1 MTYRFL
7 SPAQRDLAEA
17 VEYYERASPG
27 LGLEFLDEVE
37 RTVSRILLNP
47 EAWTRV
53 GERHRRCRA
62 RRFLYGFALYG
73 GAGRGYHHRGD
84 GPPPESG
91 DMEETVLIANNTLH
105 RMAAR
110 RTRLAV
116 LASPAAIGEL
126 FGSM

>member
-53 GERHRRCRA
+53 GEHHRRCRA
-62 RRFLYGFALYG
+62 RRFPYGLLYTVERDVVIITAVMDL
-73 GAGRGYHHRGD
+73 RRN
-84 GPPPESG
+84 PE
-91 DMEETVLIANNTLH
+91 TWKK
-105 RMAAR
+105 
-110 RTRLAV
+110 RL
-116 LASPAAIGEL
+116 
-126 FGSM
+126 